1 MGGCSSVPM
10 GMGPPHPLPSD
21 HHEEHSGW
29 RAPDPHSLRAHPHC
43 APLAELL
50 RFMPRTIG
58 EGFGGAG
65 VLSARQACVLEQA
78 LAQGYRGRQWQRLYL
93 LSQHGASL
101 STLLRRSRGVA
112 PTLLCVRTEAG
123 HVLGAFSPSPW
134 WDAQAPLGAHKD
146 LPPLAGPSTAFFGY
160 GGGAFVFSFA
170 PPAAGQPRGPD
181 CTPGFVKSA
190 WNPQRAM
197 QLQYLRVEPS
207 KGGGVA
213 TAIGIGG
220 GGESFALLLD
230 EGLERGRSGQC
241 AAFGSAALTAEAGAG
256 AGDEEQFRAL
266 QVELWGFALEGSGG
280 CSVAEEDGAP
290 ASQFACL

>member
-1 MGGCSSVPM
+1 MGGCSSIPSASA
-10 GMGPPHPLPSD
+10 PHPLTSEHTHDSD
-21 HHEEHSGW
+21 GW
-29 RAPDPHSLRAHPHC
+29 RAPDPPSLRANPHC

-50 RFMPRTIG
+50 HFLPRTIG
-58 EGFGGAG
+58 EAFGGAG

-101 STLLRRSRGVA
+101 GTLLRRSRGVA

-134 WDAQAPLGAHKD
+134 WDAGAPLGAHRD
-146 LPPLAGPSTAFFGY
+146 PPPLAGPSFFGY

-170 PPAAGQPRGPD
+170 PAAGQPRGVD
-181 CTPGFVKSA
+181 STPGFVKSA
-190 WNPQRAM
+190 WSPQRAM

-256 AGDEEQFRAL
+256 AGDGELFRAL
-266 QVELWGFALEGSGG
+266 QVELWGFALEGSAG
-280 CSVAEEDGAP
+280 CTVAEEDGAP